1 MPLFLVVWVLIP
13 RKSWR
18 DWNILSNLISKRGKF
33 RESCESCVSWL
44 VAAGLANE
52 FLTAENSWAGEEAGV
67 GEDVPW
73 AHVKLYKST
82 YWYHINY
89 SHLNLLQ
96 ELPLKTK
103 LLFCCQKEY
112 LKVWFDCQNVI
123 WFINDNNL
131 QETSVTVSGVRDL
144 LSCTLFVLLKP
155 RPLVW
160 GVVPVQC

>member
-1 MPLFLVVWVLIP
+1 MPLFLLSWFQESPEETEIFWATWFPKEGNFVSPVSPVCPGWWQQVWLMNSWQLRIAEQEKKLVWVRMCHGP
-13 RKSWR
+13 MW
-18 DWNILSNLISKRGKF
+18 
-33 RESCESCVSWL
+33 
-44 VAAGLANE
+44 
-52 FLTAENSWAGEEAGV
+52 
-67 GEDVPW
+67 
-73 AHVKLYKST
+73 KLYKST

-89 SHLNLLQ
+89 SHLNLLHK
-96 ELPLKTK
+96 LTWKTK
-103 LLFCCQKEY
+103 LLFCYLNEY

-131 QETSVTVSGVRDL
+131 QETSVTVSGVRVL